1 MKRPEGFDQPEPE
14 LPQRKTGRPARTAR
28 SRDAAREA
36 SPKKPPAG
44 GTSAERTTSSPAT
57 PTPVSPDRSASAPAA
72 ASASTARHPHPAVE
86 AKPSR
91 AERSAAREI
100 RRSERI
106 ESRRFTRHSR
116 RRRLTWLG
124 AAATIVLL
132 GGVLAVAVF
141 SPVLALRTVDVQ
153 GAQTISAAAVRA
165 ALNDQV
171 GTPLALLD
179 TAKIDRDLSR
189 FTLIRSYVTEV
200 VPPNTLV
207 VRIVERQ
214 AIAVIANGNNFDQV
228 DPAGVVL
235 KTSATRAG
243 LPVIDIGSAKPGG
256 PAFTAAVK
264 VLLAMPSSV
273 ASQVAT
279 VSATTLDD
287 VSLTLTGNSHTVIWG
302 SSADSEAKALTLA
315 SMLKIKQCRALPVL
329 NVTAPLV
336 AACGRGQQATQ
347 PTPTATP

>member
-14 LPQRKTGRPARTAR
+14 QPQRKAARTVRAER
-28 SRDAAREA
+28 SRDTTRDATA
-36 SPKKPPAG
+36 KKPSKRRVSTERAEAPR
-44 GTSAERTTSSPAT
+44 TSQ
-57 PTPVSPDRSASAPAA
+57 
-72 ASASTARHPHPAVE
+72 

-91 AERSAAREI
+91 AERIAAREAH
-100 RRSERI
+100 RLKRVEA
-106 ESRRFTRHSR
+106 RRFTRHSR
-116 RRRLTWLG
+116 RRRLTWLIV
-124 AAATIVLL
+124 AVIAVLL
-132 GGVLAVAVF
+132 GAVMAVAVF
-141 SPVLALRTVDVQ
+141 SPILALRTVDVQ
-153 GAQTISAAAVRA
+153 GATAIRASDVRA
-165 ALNDQV
+165 ALKDQV

-179 TAKIDRDLSR
+179 TGKIDRDLSR

-207 VRIVERQ
+207 IRIVERQ
-214 AIAVIANGNNFDQV
+214 AIGAMRNGNSFDQV

-243 LPVIDIGSAKPGG
+243 LPIIDIGSARPGG
-256 PAFTAAVK
+256 AAFTAAVK

-273 ASQVAT
+273 ASQVVT

-287 VSLTLTGNSHTVIWG
+287 VSLTLTGNNHTVIWG

-315 SMLKIKQCRALPVL
+315 SMLRIKKCRALPVL

-336 AACGRGQQATQ
+336 AACGKGQQTTQ
-347 PTPTATP
+347 PTPTPTATP

>member
-14 LPQRKTGRPARTAR
+14 LPQRKTGRPARAAR

-36 SPKKPPAG
+36 SPKKPPAR
-44 GTSAERTTSSPAT
+44 GTSADRATSSPAT
-57 PTPVSPDRSASAPAA
+57 PTPASPDRSASAS
-72 ASASTARHPHPAVE
+72 ASASRHPHPAVE

-214 AIAVIANGNNFDQV
+214 AIAAIANGNNFDQV

-264 VLLAMPSSV
+264 VLLAMPLSV